1 MWRRSQGDSAS
12 PQKWDDDDARVSWS
26 RQHTLSTS
34 AMTDLQ
40 AAFVINQP
48 YWHFTWME
56 LVISILI
63 SLEPAMSTHHIEFMS
78 ASSWSPLQA
87 IVLDAS
93 FNWVLSSWT
102 FQVCISHAP
111 TFGGAKTDLS
121 HVKACF
127 EIQLGLLI
135 GLLASA
141 LCLEMLCSRK
151 MMVMPSFLFDAGFD
165 GDAVF
170 SFRWWCMQWWAQ
182 HKDWPPLKGVSR
194 GIKTWFCFT
203 PIGLK
208 GKVIGLGSTQE
219 TLSDVMFGGGV
230 TFSADLNF
238 SGLCFG

>member
-1 MWRRSQGDSAS
+1 MALKGLWRPLWNSIWVSFESCRFAIGSMQQGMWRRSQGDSAS

-34 AMTDLQ
+34 ALTDLQ

-111 TFGGAKTDLS
+111 TFGGAKTTWAMWK
-121 HVKACF
+121 H
-127 EIQLGLLI
+127 
-135 GLLASA
+135 A
-141 LCLEMLCSRK
+141 LK
-151 MMVMPSFLFDAGFD
+151 FN
-165 GDAVF
+165 
-170 SFRWWCMQWWAQ
+170 W
-182 HKDWPPLKGVSR
+182 VS
-194 GIKTWFCFT
+194 W
-203 PIGLK
+203 
-208 GKVIGLGSTQE
+208 
-219 TLSDVMFGGGV
+219 
-230 TFSADLNF
+230 
-238 SGLCFG
+238 

>member
-1 MWRRSQGDSAS
+1 MFRFDFSFFWFFDFSFSDFLIFRLFVFSISRYSDFLIFSVSKCCFAVLILRSQGDSAS
-12 PQKWDDDDARVSWS
+12 PQTWDDDDDARVSWS

-102 FQVCISHAP
+102 FQVCISHTP

-121 HVKACF
+121 HVKA
-127 EIQLGLLI
+127 IKGL
-135 GLLASA
+135 
-141 LCLEMLCSRK
+141 
-151 MMVMPSFLFDAGFD
+151 
-165 GDAVF
+165 
-170 SFRWWCMQWWAQ
+170 
-182 HKDWPPLKGVSR
+182 
-194 GIKTWFCFT
+194 
-203 PIGLK
+203 
-208 GKVIGLGSTQE
+208 
-219 TLSDVMFGGGV
+219 
-230 TFSADLNF
+230 
-238 SGLCFG
+238 